1 MTKDL
6 QVTWNLCCFMIHTS
20 LNYLADVYPT
30 FELDEMEDD
39 ECLAEFRAQKR
50 DTPLLA
56 DVTWH
61 VEENMELIQDKEKKS
76 MLEQAI
82 LFVKKYKL

>member
-39 ECLAEFRAQKR
+39 ECLAEFRVQKR

-61 VEENMELIQDKEKKS
+61 VEENTYGAHSRQRKKIN
-76 MLEQAI
+76 A
-82 LFVKKYKL
+82 